1 MTSATERLAPIEDQ
15 TSAGL
20 STVSLWFYPAR
31 LQTLPLSESA
41 AAEIDA
47 SSTDHRG
54 HFVGF
59 LHGGYSTDG
68 TAGALELTLQGER
81 ETEYYA
87 EPPTLH
93 PVADTNITRWV
104 ARLYRDGP
112 AGTETLPRSDELT
125 CWATVRPNT
134 ATDPDTLQAV
144 QRYDF
149 AVNLSPGAADTEL
162 VRLADGDIAGARDI
176 EVATDLSAYGGT
188 RHSVLVSAE
197 LPASPTQNRATI
209 DFLLR
214 QNIEPVSTGV
224 EKVRDPPPLV
234 RRLAPADDDKGGPL
248 VCPAVSADYFPYSPG
263 SPYAIFAD
271 RQGDDFWI
279 AAAPNPTV
287 AGAAGD
293 PYGRT
298 TAAVWLPGGPTV
310 GTEANRYDVS
320 YPSPAPLDRNIAQQ
334 VTVSQTI
341 QAQQP
346 AGTTVATAVQQ
357 IVTSPYDPAPLAA
370 PAGETVIH
378 VPASSNAPPAQ
389 DVSALVGNPD
399 GRPIQIFL
407 LPAGNP
413 DGART
418 AAQNSIG
425 GRYEVSGTEVA
436 AARRIVGGVLQTS
449 PHGETIY
456 VLAET
461 GESITGGRG
470 PDRGP
475 ASQAV
480 VRLHYY
486 WAGPLGISASAFQS
500 AAAPGIVHLERDQT
514 SATGE
519 ITGSISN
526 PDSRPLTAVNGDGQ
540 TSWAEPNGAADLRL
554 AARADDPQ
562 HWELTVT
569 RPAGPWA
576 FGEAQTFLV
585 QAHVSTADAWAPSTT
600 ILFFRVTVDPPAPGL

>member
-1 MTSATERLAPIEDQ
+1 MTSVADRLAPIDDQ
-15 TSAGL
+15 TVAGL
-20 STVSLWFYPAR
+20 STVSLWFFPAR

-41 AAEIDA
+41 AAEVDA
-47 SSTDHRG
+47 SSADHRG

-59 LHGGYSTDG
+59 VHGGYSTAG
-68 TAGALELTLQGER
+68 TAGALELTLGGAR
-81 ETEYYA
+81 ESEYYI
-87 EPPTLH
+87 EPPTLL
-93 PVADTNITRWV
+93 PVAGTDETRWV

-112 AGTETLPRSDELT
+112 AGGERLPRSDELT

-149 AVNLSPGAADTEL
+149 SVSLVPGAADQDL
-162 VRLADGDIAGARDI
+162 VRLRPGDIDGSRDI

-188 RHSVLVSAE
+188 RHGVLVTAE
-197 LPASPTQNRATI
+197 LAATPAQNRATV

-214 QNIEPVSTGV
+214 QNIEPAATGV
-224 EKVRDPPPLV
+224 AKVKDPPPLT
-234 RRLAPADDDKGGPL
+234 RTLAPPDSDKGGDL
-248 VCPAVSADYFPYSPG
+248 TAPALTGDYFPYSPAA
-263 SPYAIFAD
+263 PYAVFAD
-271 RQGDDFWI
+271 GQGDDFWL
-279 AAAPNPTV
+279 AAAANPTV
-287 AGAAGD
+287 SGAAGD

-298 TAAVWLPGGPTV
+298 AASDWLPGGAQL
-310 GTEANRYDVS
+310 GAAQDRYQIS
-320 YPSPAPLDRNIAQQ
+320 YPAPAAQERNIAQPI
-334 VTVSQTI
+334 TVYQTI

-357 IVTSPYDPAPLAA
+357 IVALPYAPAPLTA
-370 PAGETVIH
+370 PAGATVIH
-378 VPASSNAPPAQ
+378 VPASSNAPAAQ
-389 DVSALVGNPD
+389 DIAALVGNPD
-399 GRPIQIFL
+399 GRPLQIFL

-436 AARRIVGGVLQTS
+436 AARRVVGGVLQTS

-480 VRLHYY
+480 VRLQYY
-486 WAGPLGISASAFQS
+486 WAGPLGIAASSFQS
-500 AAAPGIVHLERDQT
+500 AAAPGIVHLERDQRQ
-514 SATGE
+514 ATGE
-519 ITGSISN
+519 ITAAISN
-526 PDSRPLTAVNGDGQ
+526 PDSRPLAAANAAGL

-562 HWELTVT
+562 HWELIVS
-569 RPAGPWA
+569 RPAGPWE
-576 FGEAQTFLV
+576 FGAAQTFLV
-585 QAHVSTADAWAPSTT
+585 QAHVSTADAWAPSTVV
-600 ILFFRVTVDPPAPGL
+600 LFYRVTVEPPAPGV